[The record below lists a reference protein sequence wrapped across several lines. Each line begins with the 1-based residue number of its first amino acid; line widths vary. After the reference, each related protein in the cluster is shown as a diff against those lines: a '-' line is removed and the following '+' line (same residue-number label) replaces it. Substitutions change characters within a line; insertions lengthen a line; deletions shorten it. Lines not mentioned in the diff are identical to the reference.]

1 MGMKWSTLWKSSL
14 AFMYFLHMYVY
25 IHELPLLKFIGLDQ
39 CPPLTFTGAEGPHP
53 SLAHSPQSPPGAI
66 SILCRFTLLQRQTAP
81 THLAFDFSD
90 CMDYSFSM
98 FLLFIFIEVEL
109 PYTITISFKG
119 IAVTFYSL

>member
-1 MGMKWSTLWKSSL
+1 MIDSVKVQPCL
-14 AFMYFLHMYVY
+14 YVFPAYVCIY

-39 CPPLTFTGAEGPHP
+39 CPHLTFIGAEGLHP
-53 SLAHSPQSPPGAI
+53 SLANSLQSPPGAI
-66 SILCRFTLLQRQTAP
+66 SILCRFTLLQRQPAP
-81 THLAFDFSD
+81 THLAFDFSE

-109 PYTITISFKG
+109 PYTITISFRG